1 MGTIIWHG
9 KYMVLIS
16 KVGRMIYHIPKFFDI
31 IELRMSEN
39 NNFVEGLAMNTENF
53 VASTINSAS

>member
-16 KVGRMIYHIPKFFDI
+16 KVGRMIYHIPKFFYI